1 MNLLLQ
7 LKYAFYTTLVFFLM
21 ACPETYKVIQ
31 NIAGPYLGHY
41 VGTLS
46 HNGLP
51 TMLGLA
57 VQTGLFF
64 IVMTALL
71 SIPRT

>member
-31 NIAGPYLGHY
+31 NVAGPT

>member
-31 NIAGPYLGHY
+31 TVAGHY

>member
-21 ACPETYKVIQ
+21 ACPETYKTVQ
-31 NIAGPYLGHY
+31 HLASFTGY
-41 VGTLS
+41 TLS
-46 HNGLP
+46 TNGLP
-51 TMLGLA
+51 TLIGIG
-57 VQTGLFF
+57 VQSVLFF
-64 IVMTALL
+64 TVMVALL

>member
-21 ACPETYKVIQ
+21 ACPETYKTLQ
-31 NIAGPYLGHY
+31 NLSGGALGI
-41 VGTLS
+41 LS

-57 VQTGLFF
+57 VQSALFF
-64 IVMTALL
+64 IVMFALL
-71 SIPRT
+71 SVPRT

>member
-21 ACPETYKVIQ
+21 ACPETYKTVQ
-31 NIAGPYLGHY
+31 NLAGNTL
-41 VGTLS
+41 GTLS

-57 VQTGLFF
+57 VQSVLFF
-64 IVMTALL
+64 LVMLALL

>member
-21 ACPETYKVIQ
+21 ACPETYKTIQ
-31 NIAGPYLGHY
+31 NLTGGTLGS
-41 VGTLS
+41 LS

-57 VQTGLFF
+57 VQSALFF
-64 IVMTALL
+64 IVMLALL

>member
-21 ACPETYKVIQ
+21 ACPETYKTVQ
-31 NIAGPYLGHY
+31 HLASFTGLPY
-41 VGTLS
+41 TLS
-46 HNGLP
+46 TNGLP
-51 TMLGLA
+51 TLIGIG
-57 VQTGLFF
+57 VQSVLFF
-64 IVMTALL
+64 TVMVALL